1 MKAITLESKLPNA
14 GHYVPGMISGQ
25 TLYISGQLPVHHETG
40 APMAP
45 DLAQQT
51 QDALHNVERVLLA
64 AGCGREDVV
73 LCRVYISD
81 IALWDEVNAV
91 YAAFFGSH
99 KPARVDR
106 PHPGAAPRRTG
117 RDRSRRRTEKLK
129 GRNRYELCLHQMRP
143 QRGRHHPRRPLHL
156 RRPVETGSRSA
167 RV

>member
-51 QDALHNVERVLLA
+51 QDALHNV
-64 AGCGREDVV
+64 
-73 LCRVYISD
+73 YISD

-99 KPARVDR
+99 KPARVVVPTR
-106 PHPGAAPRRTG
+106 ALHHGALVEIEAVA
-117 RDRSRRRTEKLK
+117 ELK
-129 GRNRYELCLHQMRP
+129 N
-143 QRGRHHPRRPLHL
+143 
-156 RRPVETGSRSA
+156 
-167 RV
+167 